1 MLNVEVPSSSAC
13 ALEQPKRQINVES
26 YACIMYSVLTD
37 VPRAAK
43 SLAARLIRV
52 ILQTVVAGGM
62 RIKALET
69 LGTNFG
75 STVVALRY
83 QPPGS

>member
-1 MLNVEVPSSSAC
+1 M
-13 ALEQPKRQINVES
+13 ES
-26 YACIMYSVLTD
+26 YAYIMYSVLTD
-37 VPRAAK
+37 VPRAVK
-43 SLAARLIRV
+43 SLAARLIHV
-52 ILQTVVAGGM
+52 ILRPVAAGGM